1 MKPTQEKSRP
11 PKSWTRILTRLL
23 KAFFVFWIGY
33 ATIILVGLI
42 PVNNGFRPSDQGVRI
57 YLISSAVHADIIVP
71 IESEQKDWRPDFAD
85 KTFRSDVSNQT
96 HIAFGWGDKGFFLET
111 ETWNDLKLT
120 TAANA
125 LFLPSA
131 SCMHVTFTRPEYM
144 TNKVAVTI
152 SPQEYQ
158 KLVSFI
164 ESSFIKDET
173 NNVVQIDG
181 YAYSYNDA
189 FFEAHGQYHL
199 LNTCNS
205 WVGRALKHAGVR
217 APLLSPLPKTPM
229 LYLASE

>member
-1 MKPTQEKSRP
+1 MKSPHEKSCK
-11 PKSWTRILTRLL
+11 PKSWARIFTKLV
-23 KAFFVFWIGY
+23 KAFLIFWIGY
-33 ATIILVGLI
+33 AAIILIGLI
-42 PVNNGFRPSDQGVRI
+42 PVNNSFRPSDQGVRI
-57 YLISSAVHADIIVP
+57 YLVSSAVHADIIVP
-71 IESEQKDWRPDFAD
+71 IESEQKDWMPQFAD
-85 KTFRSDVSNQT
+85 KTFRSDVSSQS
-96 HIAFGWGDKGFFLET
+96 HVAFGWGDKGFFLET
-111 ETWNDLKLT
+111 ETWNDFKLT

-144 TNKVAVTI
+144 ANKVAVTI

-164 ESSFIKDET
+164 ESSFMKDEADGFL
-173 NNVVQIDG
+173 QIDG

-205 WVGRALKHAGVR
+205 WVGRALRQAGVR

-229 LYLASE
+229 LYLMDE

>member
-1 MKPTQEKSRP
+1 M
-11 PKSWTRILTRLL
+11 
-23 KAFFVFWIGY
+23 KAFFIFWMLY
-33 ATIILVGLI
+33 LLIILIGLI
-42 PVNNGFRPSDQGVRI
+42 PVNNQFHPSDQGVRI
-57 YLISSAVHADIIVP
+57 YLVSSAVHADIIVP
-71 IESEQKDWRPDFAD
+71 IDSEQKNWKPDFAN
-85 KTFRSDVSNQT
+85 KTFHSDLSTQT
-96 HIAFGWGDKGFFLET
+96 HIAFGWGDKGFYLET
-111 ETWNDLKLT
+111 ETWSDFKVS

-131 SCMHVTFTRPEYM
+131 SCMHVTFTRPEY
-144 TNKVAVTI
+144 TANKVAVTI

-173 NNVVQIDG
+173 NGFVQIDG

-189 FFEAHGQYHL
+189 FFEANGRYHL

-217 APLLSPLPKTPM
+217 VPLLSPLPKTPM
-229 LYLASE
+229 LYLEPAREP